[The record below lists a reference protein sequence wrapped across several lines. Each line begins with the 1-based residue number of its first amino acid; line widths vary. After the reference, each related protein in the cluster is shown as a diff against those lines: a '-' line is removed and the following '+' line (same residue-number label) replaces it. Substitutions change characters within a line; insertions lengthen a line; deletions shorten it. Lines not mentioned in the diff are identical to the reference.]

1 MILPSNPRG
10 IAKRPEVRDAAL
22 PLPHDE
28 AGERNVIASILI
40 GPECFSDV
48 VEILPTPGAFFGLL
62 PQAVYGAMLALQ
74 SAGDPI
80 DIYTVSARLRESGY
94 PRLDD
99 AHAYLTE
106 ALNSLPSAANAITYA
121 KTVAELCERRR
132 LSLALRNALR
142 GLHSGATR
150 ESILA
155 TLDAESQMPEPAV
168 KEEKR
173 RPMMHSAAYHGVA
186 GEWVRLID
194 PHTEADP
201 AATLLQFLIAFGNA
215 AGRAAHFHIGATK
228 HYLNL
233 FGCLIGATNAGRKGT
248 SLEGAL
254 LPVRLID
261 EAWGDRCQ
269 ATGLSSG
276 EGLIDA
282 VRDPQVQADQ
292 IIDAGVQ
299 DKRLLVIET
308 ELAAPMQ
315 RMGRDGNTLS
325 TIVRQAWDGGRLQTM
340 TKGSPMRAT
349 DAHISIIAHI
359 TPEELRRLLTANEQ
373 TNGFANRF
381 LWCFVHRSKY
391 LPFGGR
397 IDEALL
403 APIHG
408 HLMDALEFAAQPREI
423 VMSQDAAAAWEGY
436 YRQLTA
442 DLPGVVGAMTARGA
456 PMVRRL
462 ACIYSCLDFSE
473 KVELVHLE
481 AAMAIWNHCRE
492 SVEYVFGD
500 WESSDLDGLVDWID
514 NRGGSVT
521 VREVARMA
529 PRRYRRNAEE
539 WLEKLIAAGEGNWDI
554 PDCPG
559 PGRPRNLFRLA
570 TLATVTEVE
579 NDPDGRNNV
588 AVASVA
594 DAATAEDSID
604 CPSELEDGM

>member
-10 IAKRPEVRDAAL
+10 IANLPHARDGAL

-40 GPECFSDV
+40 DPDCFNDV
-48 VEILPTPGAFFGLL
+48 AEILPTPGAFFGLL
-62 PQAVYGAMLALQ
+62 PQAIYGAMLALQ

-80 DIYTVSARLRESGY
+80 DIYTVWARLRESGY

-99 AHAYLTE
+99 AYAYLTE
-106 ALNSLPSAANAITYA
+106 ALHSLPSAANALTYA
-121 KTVAELCERRR
+121 KAVAELCERRR
-132 LSLALRNALR
+132 LSLALRNALS
-142 GLHSGATR
+142 GLQSGATR
-150 ESILA
+150 ESVLA
-155 TLDAESQMPEPAV
+155 TLDAESQVSEPAV
-168 KEEKR
+168 QEEKR

-215 AGRAAHFHIGATK
+215 AGRRAHFHIGATK

-254 LPVRLID
+254 LPIRLID

-282 VRDPQVQADQ
+282 VRDPQVQADH

-325 TIVRQAWDGGRLQTM
+325 TIVRQAWDGGRLRTM

-403 APIHG
+403 DPIRG

-423 VMSQDAAAAWEGY
+423 TMSADAAAAWEGY

-481 AAMAIWNHCRE
+481 AAMAVWNHCRE
-492 SVEYVFGD
+492 SVEYIFGD
-500 WESSDLDGLVDWID
+500 WESSDLDALIDWIAA
-514 NRGGSVT
+514 RGGSVT
-521 VREVARMA
+521 VREVGKFA
-529 PRRYRRNAEE
+529 PRRYRRNAEQ
-539 WLEKLIAAGEGNWDI
+539 WIEKLIASGQGKWDI
-554 PDCPG
+554 PDNDG
-559 PGRPRNLFRLA
+559 SGRPPKIFRLA
-570 TLATVTEVE
+570 AAAAAAKSRESPEKT
-579 NDPDGRNNV
+579 NN
-588 AVASVA
+588 AAAASAASVA
-594 DAATAEDSID
+594 TAADSAD
-604 CPSELEDGM
+604 DMT

>member
-1 MILPSNPRG
+1 MILSSHPRG
-10 IAKRPEVRDAAL
+10 IARQPEVRDVAL

-40 GPECFSDV
+40 DPECFSDV
-48 VEILPTPGAFFGLL
+48 AEILPTPGAFFGLL

-132 LSLALRNALR
+132 LSIALRNALI
-142 GLHSGATR
+142 GLQSGATR
-150 ESILA
+150 ESVLA
-155 TLDAESQMPEPAV
+155 TLDAESQVSERAV

-173 RPMMHSAAYHGVA
+173 RPVMHSAAYYGVA
-186 GEWVRLID
+186 GEWVRLVD

-215 AGRAAHFHIGATK
+215 AGRRAHFHIGATK

-254 LPVRLID
+254 LPIRLID
-261 EAWGDRCQ
+261 EAWADRCQ

-276 EGLIDA
+276 EGLIDT
-282 VRDPQVQADQ
+282 VRDPQIQADQ
-292 IIDAGVQ
+292 MIDAGVQ

-340 TKGSPMRAT
+340 TRGNPMRAT

-403 APIHG
+403 GPIHA

-423 VMSQDAAAAWEGY
+423 VMSRDAAAAWEGY

-492 SVEYVFGD
+492 SVEYVFGNGD
-500 WESSDLDGLVDWID
+500 GGDLARLIDWID

-521 VREVARMA
+521 VREVARTA

-539 WLEKLIAAGEGNWDI
+539 WLEKLIAAGEGNWNI

-579 NDPDGRNNV
+579 NGPDERNNV

-594 DAATAEDSID
+594 DVATAADPEDD
-604 CPSELEDGM
+604 LL